1 MAAVATHERC
11 ITVEDLA
18 ARFGDLPAW
27 RIRTDPPPGEATE
40 EDALRLTKDGERTC
54 ELIDGVLV
62 EKAMS
67 AEASVLAAFFI
78 EALGAFVRSHRLG
91 WVLSS
96 DGLIRL
102 TTGGRLRAADVAFVR
117 REQVPEGRFPRKP
130 IPTLFPNVAI
140 EVLSAGN
147 TKREMEEKLDDD
159 FSAGTELVW
168 IVDPLSKT
176 IRVFTSRE
184 TELTL
189 SVGDTLDGGT
199 VLPGFS
205 VAVADVF
212 NAVD

>member
-1 MAAVATHERC
+1 MPTVSTTERS

-40 EDALRLTKDGERTC
+40 QDALTLAEDGDRTC
-54 ELIDGVLV
+54 ELIDGVLI

-67 AEASVLAAFFI
+67 AEASLIAAFFI
-78 EALGAFVRSHRLG
+78 EILGPYVRTRRLG
-91 WVLSS
+91 WLLAP

-102 TTGGRLRAADVAFVR
+102 TGNRVRAADVSIIR
-117 REQVPEGRFPRKP
+117 RSQVPEGRFPRTP
-130 IPTLFPNVAI
+130 VPTLFPNLAV
-140 EVLSAGN
+140 EVLSPGN
-147 TKREMEEKLDDD
+147 TRREMNEKLDDY

-168 IVDPLSKT
+168 IVDPVSKS

-184 TELTL
+184 HEVTL
-189 SVGDTLDGGT
+189 GVDETLDGGA

-205 VAVADVF
+205 VPVADVF
-212 NAVD
+212 NAAD